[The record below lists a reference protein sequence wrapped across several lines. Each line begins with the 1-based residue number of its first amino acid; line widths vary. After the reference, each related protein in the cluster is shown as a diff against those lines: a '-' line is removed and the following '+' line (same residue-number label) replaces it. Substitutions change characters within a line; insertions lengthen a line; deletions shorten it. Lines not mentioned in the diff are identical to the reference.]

1 MKAVTGALLSAAVAL
16 AAAIVWTWAS
26 TPIVQYSHADG
37 SCVAVIP
44 ETAGDCGN
52 KPTRYT
58 TEVVK

>member
-1 MKAVTGALLSAAVAL
+1 MKAVTGALLSAAL
-16 AAAIVWTWAS
+16 AAAIVWAWAS
-26 TPIVQYSHADG
+26 TPIVQYSHQDG

-52 KPTRYT
+52 KPPRYT